1 MADLQL
7 EREFKV
13 KPERLFDFVTQREN
27 VLKWFGYEGM
37 SFPSENMD
45 LSRTGAWHVEMI
57 TSEGNYYKLSGHVT
71 HVDAPKS
78 VGFTWGWHDP
88 DDNRGPE
95 SHVTFSIVETA
106 TGARLVIDHR
116 ELQDGD
122 MAENH
127 EDGWTNALNRLE
139 AALPV

>member
-1 MADLQL
+1 MADLRL
-7 EREFKV
+7 ERDFKV
-13 KPERLFDFVTQREN
+13 KPERLFNFVTQREN

-37 SFPSENMD
+37 RFPSENMD

-57 TSEGNYYKLSGHVT
+57 TSEGNYYKLSGQVT

-78 VGFTWGWHDP
+78 VGFTWGWHDL